1 MNTENKTPKSFART
15 KYQAKRA
22 KLQRVIEN
30 TPEHTRNLVYLVKNN
45 AEIRRF
51 TALSI
56 INMMKQKNMIDKDA
70 KCYVSFLFNKYS
82 INVNGLRQ
90 EYSYNNDIFIK
101 SLAAAFPAFAYNA
114 EKVINTYLN
123 IENQKLDS
131 EEVAEM
137 VEAIKNND
145 SSPVEEET
153 TESAE

>member
-1 MNTENKTPKSFART
+1 MNTENKTNTTFART
-15 KYQAKRA
+15 KHNIRKA
-22 KLQRVIEN
+22 KLQKVIEN

-82 INVNGLRQ
+82 VNVNGLRQ

-131 EEVAEM
+131 EEVAEI

-145 SSPVEEET
+145 SSPVEKT
-153 TESAE
+153 STESAE

>member
-1 MNTENKTPKSFART
+1 MNTENKTNTTFARS
-15 KYQAKRA
+15 KHHVRRA

-82 INVNGLRQ
+82 VNVNGLRQ
-90 EYSYNNDIFIK
+90 EFTYNNDIFIK

-114 EKVINTYLN
+114 EKVINEYLKV
-123 IENQKLDS
+123 ENQKLDS
-131 EEVAEM
+131 NEIADI
-137 VEAIKNND
+137 VETIKDNNN
-145 SSPVEEET
+145 SPVEEESV
-153 TESAE
+153 E

>member
-1 MNTENKTPKSFART
+1 MNTENKTNTTFART
-15 KYQAKRA
+15 KHNIRKAKI
-22 KLQRVIEN
+22 QRVIEN

-82 INVNGLRQ
+82 VNVNGLRQ

-101 SLAAAFPAFAYNA
+101 SLAAAFPAFTYNA
-114 EKVINTYLN
+114 EKVITTYLN
-123 IENQKLDS
+123 VENQKLDY

-137 VEAIKNND
+137 VETIKNND
-145 SSPVEEET
+145 NSPVEGEV
-153 TESAE
+153 TESDQ